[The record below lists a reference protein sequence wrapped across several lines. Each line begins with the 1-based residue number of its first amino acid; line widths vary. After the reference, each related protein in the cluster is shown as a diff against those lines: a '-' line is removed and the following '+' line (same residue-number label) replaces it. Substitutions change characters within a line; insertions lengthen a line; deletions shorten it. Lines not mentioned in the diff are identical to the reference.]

1 MPNTAVIAGHGPGFC
16 EAFAWKLAEK
26 GHPIALFAR
35 SEAYLADFETKLRD
49 AGHEALAVPVD
60 ITETEALFE
69 SFGQVR
75 EELGPVEV
83 LALTA
88 STNPE
93 SSGELD
99 PDRFEAMW
107 QLYTKASLDAVRAT
121 IDDLRETDGTVLF
134 FGANPEMAD
143 YAYRSAKAGAR
154 ELARTLANEYGPE
167 GVHVAHV
174 IIDDYM
180 LNPDVYEILDE
191 VVEADTIDPE
201 EAARTCYHL
210 VEQAD
215 RGRTFELDLHSAT
228 GSGIRSR

>member
-1 MPNTAVIAGHGPGFC
+1 MADTAVIAGHGPGFC
-16 EAFAWKLAEK
+16 EAFAWKLAEE
-26 GHPIALFAR
+26 GHPVALFAR
-35 SEAYLADFETKLRD
+35 SESYLADFETRLRD
-49 AGHEALAVPVD
+49 AGHEALAVPTD
-60 ITETEALFE
+60 ITDTEALVE
-69 SFGQVR
+69 GLGRVR
-75 EELGPVEV
+75 EELGPIEV

-99 PDRFEAMW
+99 PERFEAMW

-121 IDDLRETDGTVLF
+121 LDDLRETNGTVLF
-134 FGANPEMAD
+134 FGANPDMAD

-154 ELARTLANEYGPE
+154 ELARTLANEYGPD

-174 IIDDYM
+174 VIDDYM
-180 LNPDVYEILDE
+180 LNPDVYELLDE
-191 VVEADTIDPE
+191 VVEEDCIDPE
-201 EAARTCYHL
+201 EAAKTCYHL

-228 GSGIRSR
+228 GFEIR